1 MDLKEFSR
9 RIWTFFWYESDP
21 IFLDVKFK
29 VFKEDDKKD
38 SQLVTSLTKRAAD
51 FNYYMRMRNQLN
63 IGAEKV
69 GKEENLSLVLIPTM
83 SNDVDE
89 QLKLAHKFVDT
100 VDRANK
106 KNCVTLLRYNVDK
119 PRSSIAQV

>member
-1 MDLKEFSR
+1 MDLSEFSR

-38 SQLVTSLTKRAAD
+38 SQLVPSLTKRAAD
-51 FNYYMRMRNQLN
+51 FNYYMRMRNKLN

-83 SNDVDE
+83 SKDVDE
-89 QLKLAHKFVDT
+89 QLKLAHKFVDM
-100 VDRANK
+100 VDRANR

-119 PRSSIAQV
+119 PRSSSAQV